1 MWLNKVSKRLHV
13 VVVDIH
19 TYKKSNGE
27 ECHLRVL
34 FDNGKQL
41 FSSNSGS
48 TGKEKAGWV
57 LKTFNKDPSF
67 DVFPPFLF

>member
-13 VVVDIH
+13 VVVDIR

-48 TGKEKAGWV
+48 TGKEKAG
-57 LKTFNKDPSF
+57 
-67 DVFPPFLF
+67 